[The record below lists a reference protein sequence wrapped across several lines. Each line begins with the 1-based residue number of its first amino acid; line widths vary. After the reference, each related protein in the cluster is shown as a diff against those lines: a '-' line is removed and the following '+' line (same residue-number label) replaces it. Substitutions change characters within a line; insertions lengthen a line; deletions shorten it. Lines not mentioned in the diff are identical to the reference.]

1 MQELQ
6 KELAELRSQ
15 FKEMKAKW
23 ENEKEAIGKVQK
35 LREEIDRNVQKER
48 PARLALALCTA
59 FAVVGAVLLAQ
70 HYFIGPVYQLP
81 A

>member
-1 MQELQ
+1 MVKTYQ
-6 KELAELRSQ
+6 KAAALL
-15 FKEMKAKW
+15 
-23 ENEKEAIGKVQK
+23 
-35 LREEIDRNVQKER
+35 
-48 PARLALALCTA
+48 LALALCTA